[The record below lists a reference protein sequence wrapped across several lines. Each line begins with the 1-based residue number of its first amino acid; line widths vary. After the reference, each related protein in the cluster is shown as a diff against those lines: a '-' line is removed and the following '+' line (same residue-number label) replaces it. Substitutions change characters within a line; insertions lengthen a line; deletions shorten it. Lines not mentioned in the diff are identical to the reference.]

1 MYLCNNSKT
10 KNNINEMKI
19 ITISR
24 EFGSGGRELAKEL
37 AELLGY
43 DYYDKEIITAIASK
57 TGMDEDYVTRTLRQD
72 RWQNVPLTYHQS
84 VSNIPVDASHTHTE
98 LLLEQKR
105 VIEEIAKVGK
115 DCIIVGRNA
124 DVLLKAYQPFNIFV
138 CADLETKTQRCMAR
152 SSEDE
157 CLDEK
162 ELKRKIH
169 KIDKS
174 RAETRALITDIP
186 WGDKSAYHIT
196 LNTTGWDLKDLA
208 EAVAEFSK
216 RWFENNN
223 K

>member
-1 MYLCNNSKT
+1 
-10 KNNINEMKI
+10 MKQQRMRI

-24 EFGSGGRELAKEL
+24 EFGSGGRELGKHLAKV
-37 AELLGY
+37 LGY
-43 DYYDKEIITAIASK
+43 DYYDKEILSTIASN
-57 TGMDEDYVTRTLRQD
+57 TGMDENYVTRTLRQD

-84 VSNIPVDASHTHTE
+84 VSNISVDASHTHTD
-98 LLLEQKR
+98 LLLERKR
-105 VIEEIAKVGK
+105 VIEEIAKAGK
-115 DCIIVGRNA
+115 NCIIVGRNA
-124 DVLLKAYQPFNIFV
+124 DVLLNEYQPFNIFV
-138 CADLETKTQRCMAR
+138 CANLKTKTQRCMAR

-186 WGDKSAYHIT
+186 WGDKTAYHIT
-196 LNTTGWDLKDLA
+196 LNTTGWNLKDLA
-208 EAVAEFSK
+208 EAVAEFAI

>member
-1 MYLCNNSKT
+1 
-10 KNNINEMKI
+10 MKI

-24 EFGSGGRELAKEL
+24 EFGSGGRELGKEL

-72 RWQNVPLTYHQS
+72 RWQNVPLTFHQS
-84 VSNIPVDASHTHTE
+84 VTNISLDSTHTD
-98 LLLEQKR
+98 LLLERKR
-105 VIEEIAKVGK
+105 VIEEIAEAGK
-115 DCIIVGRNA
+115 DCVIVGRNA
-124 DVLLKAYQPFNIFV
+124 DVLLREYQPFNVFV
-138 CADLETKTQRCMAR
+138 CADMETKIRRCTER

-157 CLDEK
+157 CLNVK

-169 KIDKS
+169 QIDKS
-174 RAETRALITDIP
+174 RAQTRGLITDSS

-196 LNTTGWDLKDLA
+196 VNTTDWDLKQLA
-208 EAVAEFSK
+208 QAVAEFAK
-216 RWFENNN
+216 HWFENIN